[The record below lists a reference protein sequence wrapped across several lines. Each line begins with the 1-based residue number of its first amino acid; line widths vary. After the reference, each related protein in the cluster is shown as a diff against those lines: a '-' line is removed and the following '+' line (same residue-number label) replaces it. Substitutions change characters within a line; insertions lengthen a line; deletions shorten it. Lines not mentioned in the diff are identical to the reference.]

1 MLTYHIDKT
10 AKIVYLEGGD
20 PSLDEWKETLLTLFA
35 DPDFEIGFNFLSDR
49 RFLDRARS
57 STYVRAAL
65 DFLNLYADQLGTCKW
80 ATVVST
86 TAAYGMGRMSQILS
100 EDMNIRIEVFTD
112 KDEARNWLL
121 RPEPE

>member
-10 AKIVYLEGGD
+10 SKIVYLEGGD
-20 PSLDEWKETLLTLFA
+20 PGLDEWKETLLALFA
-35 DPDFEIGFNFLSDR
+35 DPDFETGFNFLSDR
-49 RFLDRARS
+49 RASDKARS
-57 STYVRAAL
+57 STYLRAAL
-65 DFLNLYADQLGTCKW
+65 DFLKAYSNQLGTCKW

-112 KDEARNWLL
+112 IDEARNWLINQAL
-121 RPEPE
+121 